1 MQAEDLKLASTP
13 TGTNINRTFWRYAIP
28 SIAAMLVNGLYQIVD
43 GIFIGQ
49 YIGHEGLAG
58 INMAWPIIYIFAGI
72 GLMIGMGS
80 GSLLSINRGR
90 EELTQTDSNLQ
101 VKSSGP
107 AVISRTLATALMLI
121 LGFGLLGSWFLF
133 NYGTELLLM
142 QGGVDNSLYLA
153 DQYITPFI
161 WSVSFTILASA
172 IPILIRN
179 DESPNIAT
187 GLMVM
192 GACLNI
198 LLDYIFIVRLDMA
211 LHGAAIATVAA
222 QMSVAICGLIYF
234 ISSMTKFKI
243 GQLAINPL
251 SFKFDTQLAKQ
262 IMILGASSFVMYLY
276 TSFVFALHN
285 RLFMEYGN
293 SVTVGAFAIVGY
305 LMVLYYFIAEGL
317 GEGMQPPVSYFFGA
331 NQPHNIKKMV
341 ILATKVTITTGVAWV
356 AILNLFPNSIIELFN
371 SDDSLL
377 LHETVTGIQLH
388 LFAMFLDGFIVLA
401 IMYFMAVNQGGRS
414 LGISIGNMMIQLPF
428 LYVLPKYFGLNGVWL
443 AMPISNVVMFFI
455 VAPMVWHHING
466 VKKDEAREVVSCKL

>member
-1 MQAEDLKLASTP
+1 MQAEDLKLASTQSSS
-13 TGTNINRTFWRYAIP
+13 NINRTFWRYAIP

-80 GSLLSINRGR
+80 GSLLSINRGKD
-90 EELTQTDSNLQ
+90 ELTPADKQLQGSCNL
-101 VKSSGP
+101 
-107 AVISRTLATALMLI
+107 AIISRTLATALMLI
-121 LGFGLLGSWFLF
+121 VGFGLFGSWFLS
-133 NYGTELLLM
+133 NYGTDLLLM
-142 QGGVDNSLYLA
+142 QGGIDNSLAHA

-161 WSVSFTILASA
+161 WSVSFTILAAA

-198 LLDYIFIVRLDMA
+198 LLDYIFIVRLDMG

-222 QMSVAICGLIYF
+222 QVSVATCGLIYF
-234 ISSMTKFKI
+234 ISSMTQFKI
-243 GQLAINPL
+243 GKLTIKAAN
-251 SFKFDTQLAKQ
+251 FRFDTQLAKQ
-262 IMILGASSFVMYLY
+262 IMLLGASSFVMYLY

-293 SVTVGAFAIVGY
+293 SITVGAFAIVGY

-331 NQPHNIKKMV
+331 NQPQNIKKMV
-341 ILATKVTITTGVAWV
+341 ILATKVTISAGIAWV
-356 AILNLFPNSIIELFN
+356 AILNLFPNTIIELFN

-377 LHETVTGIQLH
+377 LQETITGIQLH

-428 LYVLPKYFGLNGVWL
+428 LYILPKFLGLSGVWL
-443 AMPISNVVMFFI
+443 AMPISNVVMFLI
-455 VAPMVWHHING
+455 VAPMVWHHINAT
-466 VKKDEAREVVSCKL
+466 KKGETVELLGSRV